1 MDGRSS
7 KTGFT
12 EINDIRGD
20 NEFRGITFSKY
31 KLSDV
36 TKALLKSMIN
46 SRIEPACNWSAELI
60 CAGKFIE
67 LWETLLSFMGKYVHL
82 ANPRLP
88 TYIHLRYETFKSVMA
103 NGYLGNETRMRNN
116 PKIRS
121 LFAEIVSVLCYSNKL
136 HQYESIKI
144 SKTEEYDITTMSE
157 KLKAP
162 HVNYLDGVFIKGDP
176 PELFIA
182 LNEFAFH
189 LSNEVGSSSHFA
201 CYWLEWI
208 MEFNTI
214 CKNKKVACRCERR
227 GNVPVDSKLQ
237 MDPIWIVW
245 QIVVKESKS
254 KANPET
260 DKDKD
265 VEPGTTGTS
274 KSTHVLSAKII
285 DCLFKLYCIRF
296 TLAVKKKRR
305 YLLYFAVSLLTQPY
319 STHQDIILPDY
330 KDKITNVVQKID
342 AVYREIKKN
351 EISPKMDY
359 LFQGGMKS
367 DLDRTIAKLDII
379 NSLHAIPPRMTS
391 APSSDPTSA
400 DARVN
405 STGIE
410 INIDDDSDT

>member
-1 MDGRSS
+1 MEGGS
-7 KTGFT
+7 KAGFT
-12 EINDIRGD
+12 EINDIRSES
-20 NEFRGITFSKY
+20 EFRGITFSKY

-36 TKALLKSMIN
+36 TKALLKSLAN

-67 LWETLLSFMGKYVHL
+67 LWETLLNFMGKYVHL

-103 NGYLGNETRMRNN
+103 NGYAGNELRMRNN

-121 LFAEIVSVLCYSNKL
+121 LFAEMVSVLCYSNKL
-136 HQYESIKI
+136 HQYENIKV

-208 MEFNTI
+208 MEFNAI

-227 GNVPVDSKLQ
+227 ANVPVDDKLQ

-245 QIVVKESKS
+245 QIVNKEASTV
-254 KANPET
+254 NPKEIEKT
-260 DKDKD
+260 NHTQDKKL
-265 VEPGTTGTS
+265 T
-274 KSTHVLSAKII
+274 AKIVE
-285 DCLFKLYCIRF
+285 CLFKLYCIRF
-296 TLAVKKKRR
+296 TTAVKKKRR

-319 STHQDIILPDY
+319 ATRQDIILPDY
-330 KDKITNVVQKID
+330 KDKISNVVQKID
-342 AVYREIKKN
+342 SVYREIKKN
-351 EISPKMDY
+351 EVSPKMDY
-359 LFQGGMKS
+359 LFQGTGKS
-367 DLDRTIAKLDII
+367 DLDRTIAKLDIL
-379 NSLHAIPPRMTS
+379 NS
-391 APSSDPTSA
+391 
-400 DARVN
+400 
-405 STGIE
+405 
-410 INIDDDSDT
+410 INISSGFHSTVIAEEPAAQEQESRP

>member
-1 MDGRSS
+1 MEGGS
-7 KTGFT
+7 KTGFP
-12 EINDIRGD
+12 EINDIRSES
-20 NEFRGITFSKY
+20 EFRGITFSKY

-36 TKALLKSMIN
+36 TKALLKALAN

-67 LWETLLSFMGKYVHL
+67 LWETLLNFMGKYVHL

-103 NGYLGNETRMRNN
+103 NGYAGNELRMRNN

-121 LFAEIVSVLCYSNKL
+121 LFAEMVSVLCYSNKL
-136 HQYESIKI
+136 HQYENIKV

-189 LSNEVGSSSHFA
+189 LSNEAGSSSHFA

-208 MEFNTI
+208 MEFNAI

-227 GNVPVDSKLQ
+227 ANVPVDDKLQ

-245 QIVVKESKS
+245 QIVNKEASNVKPKEIERSKD
-254 KANPET
+254 T
-260 DKDKD
+260 QDKKL
-265 VEPGTTGTS
+265 T
-274 KSTHVLSAKII
+274 AKIVE
-285 DCLFKLYCIRF
+285 CLFKLYCIRF
-296 TLAVKKKRR
+296 TVAVKKKRR

-319 STHQDIILPDY
+319 ATRQDIILPDY
-330 KDKITNVVQKID
+330 KDKISNVVQKID
-342 AVYREIKKN
+342 SVYREIKKN
-351 EISPKMDY
+351 EVSPKMDY
-359 LFQGGMKS
+359 LFQGTGKS
-367 DLDRTIAKLDII
+367 DLDRTIAKLDILNSI
-379 NSLHAIPPRMTS
+379 NTS
-391 APSSDPTSA
+391 SGFH
-400 DARVN
+400 
-405 STGIE
+405 STVIAE
-410 INIDDDSDT
+410 EPAAQ

>member
-1 MDGRSS
+1 MEGGS
-7 KTGFT
+7 KAGFP
-12 EINDIRGD
+12 EINDIRSES
-20 NEFRGITFSKY
+20 EFRGITFSKY

-36 TKALLKSMIN
+36 TKALLKSLAN

-67 LWETLLSFMGKYVHL
+67 LWETLLNFMGKYVHL
-82 ANPRLP
+82 ATPRLP

-103 NGYLGNETRMRNN
+103 NGYAGNELRMRNN

-121 LFAEIVSVLCYSNKL
+121 LFAEMVSVLCYSNKL
-136 HQYESIKI
+136 HQYENIKV

-208 MEFNTI
+208 MEFNAI

-227 GNVPVDSKLQ
+227 ANVPVDDKLQ

-245 QIVVKESKS
+245 QIVNKEASTVAPKEIE
-254 KANPET
+254 KTKHAQ
-260 DKDKD
+260 DKKL
-265 VEPGTTGTS
+265 T
-274 KSTHVLSAKII
+274 AKIVE
-285 DCLFKLYCIRF
+285 CLFKLYCIRF
-296 TLAVKKKRR
+296 TLAVKKKTPV
-305 YLLYFAVSLLTQPY
+305 FAVLCGFFV
-319 STHQDIILPDY
+319 
-330 KDKITNVVQKID
+330 N
-342 AVYREIKKN
+342 A
-351 EISPKMDY
+351 
-359 LFQGGMKS
+359 
-367 DLDRTIAKLDII
+367 
-379 NSLHAIPPRMTS
+379 AIRNPPRHHFTRLQGQNKQRGS
-391 APSSDPTSA
+391 KNRFRLP
-400 DARVN
+400 RN
-405 STGIE
+405 
-410 INIDDDSDT
+410 

>member
-1 MDGRSS
+1 MS
-7 KTGFT
+7 TGAKNGFP
-12 EINDIRGD
+12 EINDIRNE

-36 TKALLKSMIN
+36 TKALLKSMTN

-67 LWETLLSFMGKYVHL
+67 LWESILIFMGKYVHL

-88 TYIHLRYETFKSVMA
+88 TYIHLRYENFKALMA
-103 NGYLGNETRMRNN
+103 NGYAGNELRMRNN

-121 LFAEIVSVLCYSNKL
+121 LFAEIISVLCYSNKL
-136 HQYESIKI
+136 HQYENIKI
-144 SKTEEYDITTMSE
+144 SKTEEYDITAMSE

-162 HVNYLDGVFIKGDP
+162 HVKYLDDIFIKGDP

-189 LSNEVGSSSHFA
+189 IANEPGSSSHFA

-208 MEFNTI
+208 MEFNNI
-214 CKNKKVACRCERR
+214 CKTKKVQCKCERR
-227 GNVPVDSKLQ
+227 ANVPVDDKLQ

-245 QIVVKESKS
+245 QIVTRESKKVS
-254 KANPET
+254 T
-260 DKDKD
+260 DK
-265 VEPGTTGTS
+265 S
-274 KSTHVLSAKII
+274 NRILSSKII

-296 TLAVKKKRR
+296 TISVKKKRR

-319 STHQDIILPDY
+319 STHQDIILTDY
-330 KDKITNVVQKID
+330 KEKINNVVQKID

-351 EISPKMDY
+351 EVSPNMDY
-359 LFQGGMKS
+359 LFNTS
-367 DLDRTIAKLDII
+367 ARSELDKTIAKLDIL
-379 NSLHAIPPRMTS
+379 NAYHS
-391 APSSDPTSA
+391 AAASASGARLTTQTTVLDESD
-400 DARVN
+400 
-405 STGIE
+405 
-410 INIDDDSDT
+410 IDDQTNNP

>member
-1 MDGRSS
+1 MSS
-7 KTGFT
+7 ISKNGFP
-12 EINDIRGD
+12 EINDIRNE

-36 TKALLKSMIN
+36 TKALLKSMTN

-67 LWETLLSFMGKYVHL
+67 LWESILVFMGKYVHL

-88 TYIHLRYETFKSVMA
+88 TYVYLRYENFKTIAS
-103 NGYLGNETRMRNN
+103 NGYIGNELRMRNN

-121 LFAEIVSVLCYSNKL
+121 LFAEIISVLCYSNKL
-136 HQYESIKI
+136 HQYENIKI
-144 SKTEEYDITTMSE
+144 SKTEEYDVTAMSE

-162 HVNYLDGVFIKGDP
+162 HVKYLDDIFIKGDP

-189 LSNEVGSSSHFA
+189 LSNEPGSSSHFA

-208 MEFNTI
+208 MEFNNI
-214 CKNKKVACRCERR
+214 CKTKKVQCKCERR
-227 GNVPVDSKLQ
+227 ANVPVDDKLQ

-245 QIVVKESKS
+245 QIVITESKKNVALS
-254 KANPET
+254 DTHTAG
-260 DKDKD
+260 
-265 VEPGTTGTS
+265 GTAART
-274 KSTHVLSAKII
+274 LSAKII
-285 DCLFKLYCIRF
+285 NCLFKLYCIRF
-296 TLAVKKKRR
+296 TVAVKKKRR

-319 STHQDIILPDY
+319 SVRQDIILTDY
-330 KDKITNVVQKID
+330 KEKISNVVQKID

-359 LFQGGMKS
+359 LFNGSARS
-367 DLDRTIAKLDII
+367 DLDKTIAKLDIL
-379 NSLHAIPPRMTS
+379 NAYHSATS
-391 APSSDPTSA
+391 AASA
-400 DARVN
+400 A
-405 STGIE
+405 STGPTFSNGVE
-410 INIDDDSDT
+410 SDDNDESFRLNE

>member
-1 MDGRSS
+1 MESGGSGGGSGSS
-7 KTGFT
+7 KNGFP
-12 EINDIRGD
+12 EINDIRSES
-20 NEFRGITFSKY
+20 EFRGITFSKY

-36 TKALLKSMIN
+36 TKALLKSLAN

-67 LWETLLSFMGKYVHL
+67 LWETLLNFMGKYVHL

-103 NGYLGNETRMRNN
+103 NGYTGNEMRMRNN

-121 LFAEIVSVLCYSNKL
+121 LFAEMVSVLCYSNKL
-136 HQYESIKI
+136 HQYENIKVC
-144 SKTEEYDITTMSE
+144 KTEEYDITTMSE

-189 LSNEVGSSSHFA
+189 LSNESGSSSHFA

-208 MEFNTI
+208 MEFNAI
-214 CKNKKVACRCERR
+214 CRNKKVACRCERR
-227 GNVPVDSKLQ
+227 ANVPVDDKLQ

-245 QIVVKESKS
+245 QIVNKQASS
-254 KANPET
+254 SMSASLTQASLTPAST
-260 DKDKD
+260 DKKL
-265 VEPGTTGTS
+265 TS
-274 KSTHVLSAKII
+274 KIVE
-285 DCLFKLYCIRF
+285 CLFKLYCIRF

-319 STHQDIILPDY
+319 ATRQDIILPDY
-330 KDKITNVVQKID
+330 KDKINNVVQKID

-351 EISPKMDY
+351 EVSPKMDY
-359 LFQGGMKS
+359 LFHGTGKS
-367 DLDRTIAKLDII
+367 DLDRTIAKLDIL
-379 NSLHAIPPRMTS
+379 NSMNF
-391 APSSDPTSA
+391 SSISSSSNCVVQSEFESITPK
-400 DARVN
+400 
-405 STGIE
+405 E
-410 INIDDDSDT
+410 EQ

>member
-1 MDGRSS
+1 MESGGS
-7 KTGFT
+7 KTGFP
-12 EINDIRGD
+12 EINDIRSES
-20 NEFRGITFSKY
+20 EFRGITFSKY

-36 TKALLKSMIN
+36 TKALLKSLAN

-67 LWETLLSFMGKYVHL
+67 LWETLLNFMGKYVHL

-88 TYIHLRYETFKSVMA
+88 TYIHLRYETFKSVMS
-103 NGYLGNETRMRNN
+103 NGYAGNELRMRNN

-121 LFAEIVSVLCYSNKL
+121 LFAEMVSVLCYSNKL
-136 HQYESIKI
+136 HQYENIKV

-189 LSNEVGSSSHFA
+189 LSNEAGSSSHFA

-214 CKNKKVACRCERR
+214 CRNKKVACRCERR
-227 GNVPVDSKLQ
+227 ANVPVDDKLQ

-245 QIVVKESKS
+245 QIVNKQASSSVSAS
-254 KANPET
+254 SMPAT
-260 DKDKD
+260 DKKL
-265 VEPGTTGTS
+265 TS
-274 KSTHVLSAKII
+274 KIVE
-285 DCLFKLYCIRF
+285 CLFKLYCIRF
-296 TLAVKKKRR
+296 TFAVKKKRR

-319 STHQDIILPDY
+319 ATRQDIILPDY
-330 KDKITNVVQKID
+330 KDKISNVVQKID

-351 EISPKMDY
+351 EVSPKMDY
-359 LFQGGMKS
+359 LFHGTGKS
-367 DLDRTIAKLDII
+367 DLDRTIAKLDIL
-379 NSLHAIPPRMTS
+379 NSMNSMNLMNLNS
-391 APSSDPTSA
+391 AFHSGTTTEEPEPQT
-400 DARVN
+400 
-405 STGIE
+405 TQHHPHL
-410 INIDDDSDT
+410 